1 MINSKDYVLN
11 LARNMVPKLAYSEDV
26 NVEEW
31 RKSAK
36 DKLNELLGLPLMSC
50 STEFCVVE
58 TKQHSDYTQIDFTFQ
73 SEPGYHVPCTLLV
86 PAGLK
91 RPLPAV
97 ICLQGHSRGAH
108 ISLGIPKFPEDV
120 NSIAGGRDFALQA
133 VSEGYCA
140 IVLEQRYMGVMGQ
153 AEDGRPACFT
163 DNAAMGSLLIGRTA
177 IGERVWD
184 IHRLIDVMEERL
196 TDYIDTDKIVCLG
209 NSGGG
214 TATFYA
220 ACCDE
225 RISLAVPSCSV
236 CTYEDSIMAM
246 QHCPCNFIP
255 GIRTYFNMGDLGA
268 LIAPRPVIVVC
279 GKEDSIFPLHGV
291 KASFDVMRRAYKAA
305 GKEELCRLV
314 VGNGGHQFYP
324 EEVWPMVRELLGV
337 EDV

>member
-1 MINSKDYVLN
+1 MIKSKDYVLN
-11 LARNMVPKLAYSEDV
+11 LARNTVPMLAYSEGLV
-26 NVEEW
+26 FEEW
-31 RKSAK
+31 QDKAK
-36 DKLNELLGLPLMSC
+36 TKLAELLGLPFADC
-50 STEFCVVE
+50 SADFCVVE
-58 TKQHSDYTQIDFTFQ
+58 KTQHDGYISIAFTFQ

-86 PAGLK
+86 PSGAQL
-91 RPLPAV
+91 PLPGV

-120 NSIAGGRDFALQA
+120 KSIAGGRDFALQA

-153 AEDGRPACFT
+153 AADGRPACFT
-163 DNAAMGSLLIGRTA
+163 DNAAMGSLLLGRTA

-184 IHRLIDVMEERL
+184 IHRLIDVILENL
-196 TDYIDTDKIVCLG
+196 TGYIDTAKIVCLG

-220 ACCDE
+220 ACYDE
-225 RISLAVPSCSV
+225 RISLAVPSCAV

-246 QHCPCNFIP
+246 SHCPCNFVP

-279 GKEDSIFPLHGV
+279 GKDDDIFPIHGV
-291 KASFDVMRRAYKAA
+291 KASFDVMRRAYKAV
-305 GKEELCRLV
+305 GKEELCRLI
-314 VGNGGHQFYP
+314 VGDGGHQFYP
-324 EEVWPMVRELLGV
+324 GDVWPVVRMLL
-337 EDV
+337 DV